1 MTLVSPA
8 SGVVLDVSAAPGE
21 FSKSLESANP
31 LITVADLN
39 TVWIVGDVYEKDVA
53 KVGQGKQVTVTL
65 QAYPG
70 QQWTGHIDSL
80 SGALDPTTRTLK
92 VRVALPNPDQRLKPE
107 MFGTIRVEAGA
118 HQALVVPAAAII
130 REGNRT
136 MVFVKSA
143 GRPEQRTVTVGQTVD
158 GIVEILTGLRAGD
171 EVAAEGA
178 ELLKGGPTE

>member
-1 MTLVSPA
+1 M
-8 SGVVLDVSAAPGE
+8 
-21 FSKSLESANP
+21 
-31 LITVADLN
+31 
-39 TVWIVGDVYEKDVA
+39 
-53 KVGQGKQVTVTL
+53 
-65 QAYPG
+65 
-70 QQWTGHIDSL
+70 
-80 SGALDPTTRTLK
+80 K

-158 GIVEILTGLRAGD
+158 GIVEIRTGLRAGD

-178 ELLKGGPTE
+178 KLLKGGPTD